1 MAGDSTGTTVARTA
15 HMARRVSALIGMAVL
30 VALLT
35 ILIWRVYLHHQR
47 GTHADEPAVVS
58 LTLRAA

>member
-1 MAGDSTGTTVARTA
+1 
-15 HMARRVSALIGMAVL
+15 MAVL